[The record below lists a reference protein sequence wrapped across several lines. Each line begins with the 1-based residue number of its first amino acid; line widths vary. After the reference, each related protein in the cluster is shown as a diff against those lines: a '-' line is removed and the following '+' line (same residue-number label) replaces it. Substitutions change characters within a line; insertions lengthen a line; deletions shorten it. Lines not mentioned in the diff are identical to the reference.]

1 MAPEFD
7 DLRIDAEDVVGMAP
21 VYRQH
26 PVIQDLALLVVP
38 AEALELHAASQFSK
52 CDDREKYLATVG
64 GGILKKFEHARV
76 RPGALALLA
85 DDVGVDQIHARS
97 LRSLD
102 PREIPFIAGVAGR
115 NCQD

>member
-38 AEALELHAASQFSK
+38 TEALELHAASQFSK

-64 GGILKKFEHARV
+64 GGILEKCEHARV
-76 RPGALALLA
+76 RPGTLALLA
-85 DDVGVDQIHARS
+85 DDRELILSELFTIRTGLGEGDRQQC
-97 LRSLD
+97 LL
-102 PREIPFIAGVAGR
+102 PRPFLL
-115 NCQD
+115 